1 MLRPRPDAAGWLVGG
16 HVQCGAMARAL
27 IAVGAAL
34 ALLVAGLA
42 LAVYATRDEDNVQ
55 VDNLL
60 SERFTRE
67 VATASA
73 NGTDLDLRAIA
84 PFGWSR
90 VLIVEPGTPDE
101 AISQALGYEWTGTL
115 GFETGAKLILLGDD
129 GKVER
134 FFDYRGE
141 GAFAGVETPIAEL
154 ARGAAVFRVRRL
166 QITPKE

>member
-1 MLRPRPDAAGWLVGG
+1 
-16 HVQCGAMARAL
+16 MARAL

-42 LAVYATRDEDNVQ
+42 LAVFLTRDEDNVQ

-67 VATASA
+67 VAAASA
-73 NGTDLDLRAIA
+73 NGTDLDLRQIA
-84 PFGWSR
+84 PFDWAR
-90 VLIVEPGTPDE
+90 VLIVARGTPDGE
-101 AISQALGYEWTGTL
+101 ISRALGYEWTGTL
-115 GFETGAKLILLGDD
+115 GFETGEKLILLDAG
-129 GKVER
+129 GSVAR

-141 GAFAGVETPIAEL
+141 GEFAGLEAPIADL
-154 ARGAAVFRVRRL
+154 ARDEAVFRVRRL

>member
-1 MLRPRPDAAGWLVGG
+1 
-16 HVQCGAMARAL
+16 MARAL

-34 ALLVAGLA
+34 ALLVGGLA
-42 LAVYATRDEDNVQ
+42 LAVYLTRDEDNIQ

-73 NGTDLDLRAIA
+73 EGTDLDLAQIA
-84 PFGWSR
+84 PFDWER
-90 VLIVEPGTPDE
+90 VMVIAPGTPDAE
-101 AISQALGYEWTGTL
+101 ISRALGYKWTGVL
-115 GFETGAKLILLGDD
+115 GFESGAKLILLDRD
-129 GKVER
+129 GKVAR

-141 GAFAGVETPIAEL
+141 GRFTGLETPIAEL
-154 ARGAAVFRVRRL
+154 AREDAVFEVRRL

>member
-1 MLRPRPDAAGWLVGG
+1 MT
-16 HVQCGAMARAL
+16 RAL

-34 ALLVAGLA
+34 ALLVGGLA
-42 LAVYATRDEDNVQ
+42 LAIYLTRDEDNIQ

-73 NGTDLDLRAIA
+73 NGTDVDLAAIA
-84 PFGWSR
+84 PFDWAR
-90 VLIVEPGTPDE
+90 VMVVAPGTPDAE
-101 AISQALGYEWTGTL
+101 VSRALGYEWTGVL
-115 GFETGAKLILLGDD
+115 GFETGEKLILLDRD
-129 GKVER
+129 GKVVR

-141 GAFAGVETPIAEL
+141 GAFAEIETPISEL
-154 ARGAAVFRVRRL
+154 ARDEAVFRVRAL

>member
-1 MLRPRPDAAGWLVGG
+1 
-16 HVQCGAMARAL
+16 MARAL

-34 ALLVAGLA
+34 ALLVGGLA
-42 LAVYATRDEDNVQ
+42 LAVFLTRDEDNIQ

-73 NGTDLDLRAIA
+73 EGTDLDLGKVA

-90 VLIVEPGTPDE
+90 VLVIAPGTPDAE
-101 AISQALGYEWTGTL
+101 ISRALGYEWTGVL
-115 GFETGAKLILLGDD
+115 GFETGEKLILLDAD
-129 GKVER
+129 GKVAR

-141 GAFAGVETPIAEL
+141 GRFTGLRTPIAEL
-154 ARGAAVFRVRRL
+154 SREDAVFRVSRL
-166 QITPKE
+166 EISPKE

>member
-1 MLRPRPDAAGWLVGG
+1 
-16 HVQCGAMARAL
+16 MARAL

-34 ALLVAGLA
+34 ALLVGGLA
-42 LAVYATRDEDNVQ
+42 LAVFLTRDEDNIQ

-73 NGTDLDLRAIA
+73 NGTDLDLRTVA
-84 PFGWSR
+84 PFEWSR
-90 VLIVEPGTPDE
+90 LLIVERGTPD
-101 AISQALGYEWTGTL
+101 AVITRRLGYEWTGTL
-115 GFETGAKLILLGDD
+115 GFETGEKLILLD
-129 GKVER
+129 GEGQVER

-141 GAFAGVETPIAEL
+141 GDFAGVEAPIAEL
-154 ARGAAVFRVRRL
+154 ARDEAVFRVRRL